1 MLILMRLMPSVVC
14 TLSMDLEPQPYKIFS
29 WNGRGLNSI
38 ARHGVRNVIDI
49 YKPDLICL
57 QETKMEV
64 ISASDIRS
72 SLGLIYQD
80 NFFFLPAVG
89 ASGGIIIA
97 GNPSVFCLTHQISTN
112 HTISVYVHDIRRNK
126 SWWFSRV
133 YKPQGVL
140 EKKMSLKELK
150 QLNKCAP
157 RHWLIM
163 EDFNLI
169 YLEEDKNYG
178 HRDRALMHRRQRNY
192 IHTPN

>member
-29 WNGRGLNSI
+29 WNVRGLNSI

-89 ASGGIIIA
+89 ASGGIILLAI
-97 GNPSVFCLTHQISTN
+97 HQ
-112 HTISVYVHDIRRNK
+112 
-126 SWWFSRV
+126 FS
-133 YKPQGVL
+133 
-140 EKKMSLKELK
+140 
-150 QLNKCAP
+150 A
-157 RHWLIM
+157 
-163 EDFNLI
+163 
-169 YLEEDKNYG
+169 
-178 HRDRALMHRRQRNY
+178 
-192 IHTPN
+192 